1 MIASV
6 SKAIGILQL
15 LAKEDGQAVSLSR
28 ICEQTGL
35 HKSTASHL
43 LATLVEENMVEHV
56 SRRDGYRIGY
66 GTFLLTRFGSYQ
78 HKISEVARPV
88 LRWLS
93 KKTGQSTL
101 ICVLCDQKRIRIDA
115 VVADFP
121 LEPKKENIF
130 VEDACDSATGLIL
143 VANLPEYQR
152 MPYVYAWSKDDNDEA
167 QIRSALEDAE
177 KRGYAECTKI
187 TDGVRH
193 GGVAVPL
200 FKAKKCVAALGLA
213 YFDGDGKKYL
223 PHMRIAAK
231 EISRRLDF
239 SEEV

>member
-15 LAKEDGQAVSLSR
+15 LAKEDGRAVSLSR

-35 HKSTASHL
+35 NKSTASHL

-56 SRRDGYRIGY
+56 SLRDGYRIGY

-78 HKISEVARPV
+78 HKISEVAHPV

-93 KKTGQSTL
+93 KKTGQSAL
-101 ICVLCDQKRIRIDA
+101 ICVLCEQKRIRIDS
-115 VVADFP
+115 VVAEFP
-121 LEPKKENIF
+121 LEPQTENIF

-152 MPYVYAWSKDDNDEA
+152 VPYIRAWSKDENEA
-167 QIRSALEDAE
+167 AELRSALLDAE
-177 KRGYAECTKI
+177 RYGYAECMKI
-187 TDGVRH
+187 TSGVRH
-193 GGVAVPL
+193 GGIAVPL
-200 FKAKKCVAALGLA
+200 FKAGKCVAALGLP
-213 YFDGDGKKYL
+213 YFEGDGKQYL
-223 PHMRIAAK
+223 SRMRIAAK

-239 SEEV
+239 AEDG